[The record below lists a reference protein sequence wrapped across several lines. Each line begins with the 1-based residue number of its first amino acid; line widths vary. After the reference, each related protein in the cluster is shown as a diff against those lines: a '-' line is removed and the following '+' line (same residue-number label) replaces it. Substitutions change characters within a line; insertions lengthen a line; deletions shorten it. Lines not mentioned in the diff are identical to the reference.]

1 MKEHQL
7 SDRLVN
13 TLARDNTKVS
23 LGYVELR
30 DGSAVCLAE
39 ITVEREYLRHTFEVE
54 CGKPQ
59 SVAEVENNLVEAVD
73 NYIGDETHLADR
85 IADHYFRDNLD
96 SIDIREAI
104 EYGEVIRDALVELKN
119 VLKSYQTSFPV

>member
-1 MKEHQL
+1 MKEYQL
-7 SDRLVN
+7 SDRLLN
-13 TLARDNTKVS
+13 TLARDYTKVS

-39 ITVEREYLRHTFEVE
+39 VTVEREYCRHTFEVE

-73 NYIGDETHLADR
+73 KYVGDETHLADR
-85 IADHYFRDNLD
+85 IADQYFRDNLD
-96 SIDIREAI
+96 CISIREAI
-104 EYGEVIRDALVELKN
+104 DYGEVIKEALVDLKM
-119 VLKSYQTSFPV
+119 VLESYLKAA